1 MNSIYPFLISSDA
14 INFKELYP
22 NPSILKTVY
31 LNTNYSERLG
41 IIRLWMTEG
50 IPYAFKSHP
59 LLFEAIRSFIA
70 KLLKVDSKEVSLVG
84 SARIGFSLSKKEWG
98 RSFSSNSDYDF
109 IIVSNTLYGNIVKDF
124 QNWVRDLETRKIS
137 PKTVYE
143 MNVWIDN
150 IKYLDKQIPKGF
162 IQTKLIP
169 YNNNYAT
176 TKKCYDTAWLLK
188 KKFSATEA
196 IPKVSDASIRVYSS
210 WKSCV
215 NQMHI
220 NFNSALNIW

>member
-1 MNSIYPFLISSDA
+1 MNSIDPFLISSDA

-22 NPSILKTVY
+22 NPSILKTMY

-124 QNWVRDLETRKIS
+124 QNWVSDLETRKIF

-176 TKKCYDTAWLLK
+176 TKKCYDTTWLLK

-215 NQMHI
+215 NQLHI
-220 NFNSALNIW
+220 NFNSALNI